1 LQFEASLGKKYFRRV
16 ERESERERERE
27 RELKLID

>member
-1 LQFEASLGKKYFRRV
+1 MRES

-27 RELKLID
+27 RERETFGTHIPRVKYM

>member
-1 LQFEASLGKKYFRRV
+1 MWE

-27 RELKLID
+27 REREIDVWGERTRRVERG